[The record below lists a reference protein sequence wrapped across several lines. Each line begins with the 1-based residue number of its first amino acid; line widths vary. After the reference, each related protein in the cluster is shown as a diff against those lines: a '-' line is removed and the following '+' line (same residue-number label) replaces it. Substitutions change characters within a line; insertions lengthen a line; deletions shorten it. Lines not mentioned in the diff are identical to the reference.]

1 MKKIYIFTHS
11 ISRKNGGA
19 SSILDLSNC
28 MCELGYDVKVN
39 TVLGSF
45 DKKIYK
51 TTNVN
56 KDLDIAPISND
67 IVDINKVGKP
77 KYFVNKIFSF
87 ISNLDGVKSNSIV
100 LDSFGLPDS
109 YKQYLQT
116 IGCKVVLNHAGSVK
130 AYSQYFMGNNQNQDQ
145 LNAYL
150 THIKTYDRVLFQS
163 PSQAEELDSLLGEG
177 HKRSILIRP
186 SVSESDITACQKN
199 AKLLFKNNK
208 INITV
213 VGSVQRRKGQDYL
226 IDIAEILNKNECDY
240 AIHVVGNVLEQDFYD
255 QLLKTISEKN
265 LSQKIIFH
273 GFQAD
278 YLSYMNDSDIILQVS
293 KEEGVSRILREAM
306 ALGKTIVSFRL
317 DGTADL
323 LEEDFDC
330 LLAEPEQVKDI
341 TQKLYKVIND
351 EAQRL
356 SLGENAQLNFDK
368 KYSYVSYSK
377 QVNEFLKSMFGK

>member
-1 MKKIYIFTHS
+1 MEKIYIFTHS
-11 ISRKNGGA
+11 VSRKNGGS

-28 MCELGYDVKVN
+28 MSELGYDVKVN

-45 DKKIYK
+45 DKKLYR

-56 KDLDIAPISND
+56 KELDIVPISNVL
-67 IVDINKVGKP
+67 VDIKKVGKP
-77 KYFVNKIFSF
+77 KYFVNKIISF
-87 ISNLDGVKSNSIV
+87 ISKFGNIKSNSIV
-100 LDSFGLPDS
+100 IDSFGLPDD
-109 YKQYLQT
+109 YKQYLRT

-130 AYSQYFMGNNQNQDQ
+130 AYSQYFMGSNQNQNQ

-177 HKRSILIRP
+177 QERSILIRP
-186 SVSESDITACQKN
+186 SVSESDIKACQKH
-199 AKLLFKNNK
+199 AKKLFKNNK
-208 INITV
+208 TNITV

-226 IDIAEILNKNECDY
+226 IDIAEILNESECDY
-240 AIHVVGNVLEQDFYD
+240 VINVVGNVLEQDFYD
-255 QLLKTISEKN
+255 QLLKTIKEKE

-273 GFQAD
+273 GFQSD

-306 ALGKTIVSFRL
+306 ALGKAIVSFRL

-341 TQKLYKVIND
+341 TKKLYEVIND

-356 SLGENAQLNFDK
+356 SLGENARLNFDK

-377 QVNEFLKSMFGK
+377 QVNEFVKSMLGK